1 MVLPRSLLLVLLT
14 AALPACAQQRASD
27 RDGAATG
34 CELPV
39 IVAFA
44 TPPDDA
50 LLAALGRAAGVRLE
64 QAASLTT
71 NIYSLTLRAD
81 GADTVCR
88 DAVQRLRADPRVRSV
103 DLDERR
109 QIKAR

>member
-1 MVLPRSLLLVLLT
+1 MLFARALLSVLLAV
-14 AALPACAQQRASD
+14 AATACAQQGALPTAS
-27 RDGAATG
+27 AG

-44 TPPDDA
+44 STPNDA
-50 LLAALGRAAGVRLE
+50 LFAELGRSAGARLE
-64 QAASLTT
+64 GATSLTST
-71 NIYSLTLRAD
+71 IYSLTLRAE
-81 GADTVCR
+81 GAATVCN
-88 DAVQRLRADPRVRSV
+88 DAVQRLRADARIRSV

>member
-1 MVLPRSLLLVLLT
+1 MLLARSLLSVLL
-14 AALPACAQQRASD
+14 AATTACAQQ
-27 RDGAATG
+27 GARQTAEAG
-34 CELPV
+34 CALSV

-44 TPPDDA
+44 SPPDDA
-50 LLAALGRAAGVRLE
+50 LLADLGRGAGVRLE
-64 QAASLTT
+64 GATSLTT

-81 GADTVCR
+81 GAEAVCR

-109 QIKAR
+109 QIQAR

>member
-1 MVLPRSLLLVLLT
+1 MLLTRLLPPVLL
-14 AALPACAQQRASD
+14 AAAATACAQQGASRAS
-27 RDGAATG
+27 AAAS

-44 TPPDDA
+44 SPPTDA
-50 LLAALGRAAGVRLE
+50 VLADLGRASGARLE
-64 QAASLTT
+64 DAASLTT

-81 GADTVCR
+81 GEEAVCR
-88 DAVQRLRADPRVRSV
+88 DAVERLRGDARVRSV

-109 QIKAR
+109 QIRAR